1 MFEIFLLFIII
12 IIIHIFLNINKNN
25 IIYVK
30 STNGIYTILKDNNQE
45 KKLKLLATIITKMY
59 NLKYHLLDNIDK
71 LQDYDE
77 YIKLLDKNFNK
88 ERTVIYE
95 TNNQNMDITSFSV
108 NKGEE
113 LSICLNSR
121 KTGELHDIN
130 LLMYVIIHEMAHFAC
145 PEIGHGP
152 LFQKIFKKFIE
163 ESINIGIYQ
172 YTDYNKYPQEYCGLI
187 LNSSIV

>member
-152 LFQKIFKKFIE
+152 LFQKIFK
-163 ESINIGIYQ
+163 
-172 YTDYNKYPQEYCGLI
+172 I
-187 LNSSIV
+187 LLLVKILLV

>member
-1 MFEIFLLFIII
+1 M
-12 IIIHIFLNINKNN
+12 
-25 IIYVK
+25 K

-113 LSICLNSR
+113 LSICI
-121 KTGELHDIN
+121 K
-130 LLMYVIIHEMAHFAC
+130 
-145 PEIGHGP
+145 
-152 LFQKIFKKFIE
+152 
-163 ESINIGIYQ
+163 
-172 YTDYNKYPQEYCGLI
+172 
-187 LNSSIV
+187 

>member
-1 MFEIFLLFIII
+1 
-12 IIIHIFLNINKNN
+12 
-25 IIYVK
+25 
-30 STNGIYTILKDNNQE
+30 
-45 KKLKLLATIITKMY
+45 MY
-59 NLKYHLLDNIDK
+59 NLKYHLLVNIDK

-130 LLMYVIIHEMAHFAC
+130 LLMYVIIHEMAH
-145 PEIGHGP
+145 
-152 LFQKIFKKFIE
+152 L
-163 ESINIGIYQ
+163 
-172 YTDYNKYPQEYCGLI
+172 
-187 LNSSIV
+187 